1 MLTRLFGY
9 SIYIYMCIYVY
20 SMQNNKILQLAI
32 KFRMFN
38 RYLTLDSNDQIPSL
52 TE

>member
-9 SIYIYMCIYVY
+9 SILYNVY
-20 SMQNNKILQLAI
+20 SMQNNKILQLTI

-38 RYLTLDSNDQIPSL
+38 RYLILDNNDQIPSL
-52 TE
+52 TG